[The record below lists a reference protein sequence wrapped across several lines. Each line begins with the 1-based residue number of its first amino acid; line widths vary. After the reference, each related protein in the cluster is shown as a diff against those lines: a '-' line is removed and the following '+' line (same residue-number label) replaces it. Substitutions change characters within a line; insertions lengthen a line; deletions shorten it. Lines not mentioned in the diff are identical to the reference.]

1 MTFFDC
7 TMSTQIWL
15 EKAERL
21 RAQLQQLKAAQF
33 DQLTTPTRAET
44 EFIERVAIAEF
55 LRGEFSDERL
65 DDTAT
70 ALLPFA
76 AT

>member
-1 MTFFDC
+1 
-7 TMSTQIWL
+7 MSTQIWL

-21 RAQLQQLKAAQF
+21 RAQLHQLKAAQF

-55 LRGEFSDERL
+55 LRSEFGDERTE
-65 DDTAT
+65 DTAT
-70 ALLPFA
+70 ALLPFS